1 MSVPTSASARKS
13 ANLSV
18 RGDLLAEARA
28 LVVNSSKTRDSALQA
43 EVKRMKE
50 QRWLAENRLA
60 IGAYNREL
68 AQSGLRSDA
77 SRLF

>member
-43 EVKRMKE
+43 EVKRIKE

-77 SRLF
+77 WRLF

>member
-18 RGDLLAEARA
+18 CGDLLAEARA

-43 EVKRMKE
+43 EVKRIKE